1 MLFCRLKKTNRS
13 KHDKIYDTNVR
24 SSHSAHRVYPLFLW
38 EILGFKKDEMDY
50 KMCATNAIGFD
61 SESGSSISG
70 HLLFLSQPKMNLF
83 LPRTMTMAKW
93 F

>member
-1 MLFCRLKKTNRS
+1 MTKFTTQMFAVHTPRTVFI
-13 KHDKIYDTNVR
+13 HFFYG
-24 SSHSAHRVYPLFLW
+24 
-38 EILGFKKDEMDY
+38 LGFKQDEMDY

-70 HLLFLSQPKMNLF
+70 HLLFLSQQKINLF